1 MAEQFDINKILS
13 SKETFNDPS
22 LYETLQW
29 HMRNCDHCTNGM
41 KDVKAPP
48 AFGARD
54 NRHCDE
60 YYQIAEEYS
69 DYERDYISKGNP

>member
-1 MAEQFDINKILS
+1 MEGQFNIDKIVS
-13 SKETFNDPS
+13 SESLGDPTM
-22 LYETLQW
+22 YATLRW
-29 HMRNCDHCTNGM
+29 HMRHCDHCTNGM
-41 KDVKAPP
+41 NATKSPP

-60 YYQIAEEYS
+60 YYDIVQEYS